1 MAHTHTLW
9 SHALYRLHQ
18 LYTLVLRFSSSLRA
32 CCEDLCIFLF
42 LLEGPHFKMLFCAPS
57 LVAYLLV
64 ADRLLDD
71 ADLDENGPL
80 RDQGARWKL

>member
-1 MAHTHTLW
+1 MAHTHTVVTRSLQTTP
-9 SHALYRLHQ
+9 ALH
-18 LYTLVLRFSSSLRA
+18 S
-32 CCEDLCIFLF
+32 
-42 LLEGPHFKMLFCAPS
+42 GPHFKMLFCAPS